1 MTRHALTAGCALTP
15 LTTPNYATT
24 LTLATHG
31 RQRST
36 PVRHDTITLL
46 QNTRVSAPVWYDP
59 PAYQYLAPA
68 GRLRSRVSRWCWNL
82 LNKWGCILDATYE
95 RYVTETVTFNPSN
108 VIESILKQRMECMRD
123 WDTMPTQIILGDEDF
138 AQFRMEAGRT
148 GLMQFT
154 MDGHGRQ
161 EFNGMRIVVVPW
173 MRGVVV
179 VP

>member
-1 MTRHALTAGCALTP
+1 MHT
-15 LTTPNYATT
+15 
-24 LTLATHG
+24 
-31 RQRST
+31 
-36 PVRHDTITLL
+36 DKITLL
-46 QNTRVSAPVWYDP
+46 QNTRVAHSVEYDP
-59 PAYQYLAPA
+59 PAYRYFLLPSGWRQRVA
-68 GRLRSRVSRWCWNL
+68 GMAWRLLKR
-82 LNKWGCILDATYE
+82 WGCLTEATYE
-95 RYVTETVTFNPSN
+95 KYVTETVTFNPSN
-108 VIESILKQRMECMRD
+108 LIESILKQRMECMRD
-123 WDTMPTQIILGDEDF
+123 WGTMPTQIILGDEDF

>member
-1 MTRHALTAGCALTP
+1 MRTD
-15 LTTPNYATT
+15 
-24 LTLATHG
+24 
-31 RQRST
+31 Q
-36 PVRHDTITLL
+36 ITLL
-46 QNTRVSAPVWYDP
+46 QNTRVAHAVMYDP
-59 PAYQYLAPA
+59 PAYRYHAPPRGLRQRVA
-68 GRLRSRVSRWCWNL
+68 GWCWRL
-82 LNKWGCILDATYE
+82 LHRWGCLPEATYE
-95 RYVTETVTFNPSN
+95 KYVTETVTFSPAN

-154 MDGHGRQ
+154 MDVRGKP
-161 EFNGMRIVVVPW
+161 EFNGMKIVVVPW

>member
-1 MTRHALTAGCALTP
+1 M
-15 LTTPNYATT
+15 
-24 LTLATHG
+24 
-31 RQRST
+31 
-36 PVRHDTITLL
+36 RHDTITPL
-46 QNTRVSAPVWYDP
+46 QNTRVAHSVEYDP
-59 PAYQYLAPA
+59 PAYRYFLLPSGWRQRVA
-68 GRLRSRVSRWCWNL
+68 GMAWRLLKR
-82 LNKWGCILDATYE
+82 WGCLTEATYE
-95 RYVTETVTFNPSN
+95 KYVTETVTFNPSN
-108 VIESILKQRMECMRD
+108 LIESILKQRMECMRD
-123 WDTMPTQIILGDEDF
+123 WGTMPTQIILGDEDF

>member
-1 MTRHALTAGCALTP
+1 MTAGCALTP
-15 LTTPNYATT
+15 LTTPNYAPT
-24 LTLATHG
+24 LMLATHG

-46 QNTRVSAPVWYDP
+46 QNTRVAHSVMYDP
-59 PAYQYLAPA
+59 PAYRYLSLPR
-68 GRLRSRVSRWCWNL
+68 GWRQRVADWCWRL
-82 LNKWGCILDATYE
+82 LHRLECLDDATYE
-95 RYVTETVTFNPSN
+95 RYTTETVTFNPAN

-154 MDGHGRQ
+154 MDGHGRP

>member
-1 MTRHALTAGCALTP
+1 MRTDR
-15 LTTPNYATT
+15 
-24 LTLATHG
+24 
-31 RQRST
+31 
-36 PVRHDTITLL
+36 ITLL
-46 QNTRVSAPVWYDP
+46 QNTRVAHSVMYDP
-59 PAYQYLAPA
+59 PAYRYLSLPR
-68 GRLRSRVSRWCWNL
+68 GWRQRVADWCWRL
-82 LNKWGCILDATYE
+82 LHRLECLDDATYE
-95 RYVTETVTFNPSN
+95 RYTTETVTFNPAN

>member
-1 MTRHALTAGCALTP
+1 MRT
-15 LTTPNYATT
+15 
-24 LTLATHG
+24 
-31 RQRST
+31 
-36 PVRHDTITLL
+36 DKITLL
-46 QNTRVSAPVWYDP
+46 QNTRVAHAVMYDP
-59 PAYQYLAPA
+59 PAYRYRLLPRGWRQRVA
-68 GRLRSRVSRWCWNL
+68 GWCWRL
-82 LNKWGCILDATYE
+82 LHRWDCLSDATYD
-95 RYVTETVTFNPSN
+95 RYTTETVTFSPEN

-123 WDTMPTQIILGDEDF
+123 WGTMPTQIILGDEDF